1 MNILKPRNAKINIII
16 AQVVQLMLLK
26 KLPMLVLVL
35 VLFVEENAD
44 PSPGLGAGAE
54 LAPKISP
61 LSTFAEG
68 DSKELNIELFEG
80 FADGFIYNKNK
91 YIKFL

>member
-1 MNILKPRNAKINIII
+1 MLNPRKAKINIII
-16 AQVVQLMLLK
+16 AQVVQLILLK
-26 KLPMLVLVL
+26 KLPTLVLV
-35 VLFVEENAD
+35 VDAEAEAD

-54 LAPKISP
+54 LALPKISA
-61 LSTFAEG
+61 LSTFAE
-68 DSKELNIELFEG
+68 DDPKELNIELFEG

>member
-1 MNILKPRNAKINIII
+1 
-16 AQVVQLMLLK
+16 
-26 KLPMLVLVL
+26 VLV
-35 VLFVEENAD
+35 VDAEAEAD

-61 LSTFAEG
+61 LSTFAES
-68 DSKELNIELFEG
+68 DPKELNIELFEG

>member
-1 MNILKPRNAKINIII
+1 
-16 AQVVQLMLLK
+16 
-26 KLPMLVLVL
+26 VLVL
-35 VLFVEENAD
+35 VVEEDAD
-44 PSPGLGAGAE
+44 PTPGRGAE
-54 LAPKISP
+54 AELALAPKILV

-68 DSKELNIELFEG
+68 DPKELNMELFEG